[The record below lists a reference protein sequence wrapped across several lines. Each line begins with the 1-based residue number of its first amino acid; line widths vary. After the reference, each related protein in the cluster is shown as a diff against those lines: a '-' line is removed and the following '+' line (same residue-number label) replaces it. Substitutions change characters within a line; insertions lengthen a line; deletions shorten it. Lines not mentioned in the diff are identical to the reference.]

1 MLDSHPTMAV
11 SSSTFFVSEIIKR
24 AGQQPDAEQFCRILT
39 RSSTWND
46 HGLSAAALRNAVRG
60 REPFSWASGLRAFYR
75 LYASR
80 LGKSRVGDATPR
92 YGYHMIG
99 IVALL
104 PEARFVHVIR
114 DGRDAAVFHRATHG
128 WARYGSVEKHAK
140 EWRTRIRSYWYQAL
154 YVSYL
159 EVRYEDFVRN
169 REEVARQLCK
179 FLDLAYDSCMLSYY
193 KRSAERLSV
202 LSDIVYDLGHITK
215 ADRLKGVHANLLS
228 KPPDPSVVGRWKTE
242 LMPEEAQAYE
252 EVAGDL
258 LKGLGYDLQ

>member
-11 SSSTFFVSEIIKR
+11 SSSTFFVSEIVKLT
-24 AGQQPDAEQFCRILT
+24 GQQPDAEQFCRILT
-39 RSSTWND
+39 RSPTWND

-60 REPFSWASGLRAFYR
+60 CEPFSLASGLRAFYS

-80 LGKSRVGDATPR
+80 LGKSRVGDATAR
-92 YGYHMIG
+92 YGYNMTG

-114 DGRDAAVFHRATHG
+114 DGRDAAVFHRMTHG
-128 WARYGSVEKHAK
+128 WTRYGSIEKHAK

-154 YVSYL
+154 YVPYL

-169 REEVARQLCK
+169 REGVARQLCK

-193 KRSAERLSV
+193 ERSAERLSV
-202 LSDIVYDLGHITK
+202 LSDIVYDLGHIAK

-228 KPPDPSVVGRWKTE
+228 RPPDPSVVERWKTE

-258 LKGLGYDLQ
+258 LKGLGYDSQ